1 MASRCFVKA
10 SLLGKSSA
18 AFSTRK
24 SYSKVPVQV
33 FY

>member
-18 AFSTRK
+18 AFSK